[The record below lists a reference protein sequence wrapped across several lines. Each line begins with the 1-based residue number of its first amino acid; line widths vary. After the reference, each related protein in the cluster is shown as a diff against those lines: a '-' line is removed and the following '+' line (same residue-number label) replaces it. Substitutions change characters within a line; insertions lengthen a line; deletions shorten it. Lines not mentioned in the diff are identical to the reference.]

1 MGYNMFAEYAEVLM
15 KVHFKWNSACFL
27 DCLFQEKKKKQN
39 KTKKGLLR
47 RFLMGI
53 SIFSYADNSVFLLY
67 AEKTA
72 IRAISIESNI
82 TKEQMI
88 PVSDCIIAVGV
99 DFSFEERMVFW
110 SDVGA
115 DTISRVFLNGS
126 GHQTVVSGGNVS
138 NFPVNYF
145 CKLWK

>member
-1 MGYNMFAEYAEVLM
+1 MI
-15 KVHFKWNSACFL
+15 SPSR
-27 DCLFQEKKKKQN
+27 KKKK
-39 KTKKGLLR
+39 KKKNQDLLK

-53 SIFSYADNSVFLLY
+53 SIFSHADNSVFLLY

-72 IRAISIESNI
+72 IRAISIESNN

-99 DFSFEERMVFW
+99 DFSFEDRMVFW

-126 GHQTVVSGGNVS
+126 GHQAVVSRGNVL
-138 NFPVNYF
+138 NFHVNYF

>member
-1 MGYNMFAEYAEVLM
+1 MPLPR
-15 KVHFKWNSACFL
+15 
-27 DCLFQEKKKKQN
+27 KKQ
-39 KTKKGLLR
+39 TKQKNKGLLK
-47 RFLMGI
+47 RFLIGI

-72 IRAISIESNI
+72 IRAISIESNN